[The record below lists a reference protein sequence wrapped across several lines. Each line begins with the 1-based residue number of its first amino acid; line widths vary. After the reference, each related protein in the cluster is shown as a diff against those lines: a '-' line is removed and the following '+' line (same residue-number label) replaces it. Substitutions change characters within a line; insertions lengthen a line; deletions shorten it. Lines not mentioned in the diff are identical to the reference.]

1 MFLIFI
7 FLLIYPM
14 NGYIKAKFTL
24 KNATGEFPWILQD
37 IHIQTIYFQI
47 VEEALS
53 MYQHV

>member
-1 MFLIFI
+1 
-7 FLLIYPM
+7 M

-24 KNATGEFPWILQD
+24 KNATGEFPLILQN
-37 IHIQTIYFQI
+37 IHIQRNYFQV